1 MLRQLQI
8 VHYVIYMGMCL
19 VLTHLPGFFDKS
31 LSVSPL
37 TESEIHKYK
46 RESDQIKPIFE

>member
-8 VHYVIYMGMCL
+8 VHYVIYMGMYL

-31 LSVSPL
+31 LSVSRL

-46 RESDQIKPIFE
+46 RESDKNKPIFE